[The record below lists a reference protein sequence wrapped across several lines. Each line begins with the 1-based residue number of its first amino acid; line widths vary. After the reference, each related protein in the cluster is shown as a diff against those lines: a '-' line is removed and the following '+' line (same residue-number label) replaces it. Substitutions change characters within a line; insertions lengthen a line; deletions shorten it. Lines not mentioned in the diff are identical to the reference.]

1 MLRKSL
7 DNVPLPGKV
16 LHELAR
22 KFDGVPFNAA
32 DARDGDLCLI
42 REEMVEAV
50 AEFVEERRHVVMRER
65 GGAAVDALGKVAD
78 EIGDRRLQDAVHDAA
93 RAVGVYFNKQ
103 RKKWIAQIMFRGKCH
118 YLGGFDDFDEAVEA
132 RKQGEEMFLD
142 VLRAHQGEKQSQ
154 AEK

>member
-65 GGAAVDALGKVAD
+65 GGAVEVFTEAYTYAGIRSKVLGYSDVEGLALIPQLQKYVAG
-78 EIGDRRLQDAVHDAA
+78 EISAE
-93 RAVGVYFNKQ
+93 
-103 RKKWIAQIMFRGKCH
+103 
-118 YLGGFDDFDEAVEA
+118 EALA
-132 RKQGEEMFLD
+132 N
-142 VLRAHQGEKQSQ
+142 AQSQ
-154 AEK
+154 GDSILAEAAQQ

>member
-16 LHELAR
+16 FHELAR

-65 GGAAVDALGKVAD
+65 GGAAADALGKVAD

-93 RAVGVYFNKQ
+93 RAVGVHPGAGALAFSRIEVGVATDFKVLDVGVPD
-103 RKKWIAQIMFRGKCH
+103 AGRG
-118 YLGGFDDFDEAVEA
+118 GTDADAVERF
-132 RKQGEEMFLD
+132 RKFEE
-142 VLRAHQGEKQSQ
+142 S
-154 AEK
+154 

>member
-32 DARDGDLCLI
+32 DARDGDLGLI

-93 RAVGVYFNKQ
+93 RAVGVHPGAGALAFSRIEVGVEGCDDLVVATDFKVLDVGVPD
-103 RKKWIAQIMFRGKCH
+103 AGRG
-118 YLGGFDDFDEAVEA
+118 GTDADAVERF
-132 RKQGEEMFLD
+132 RKLEE
-142 VLRAHQGEKQSQ
+142 S
-154 AEK
+154 